1 MTDGRS
7 ETEAAKAASVD
18 SGRGATPVPHGVI
31 DAFLD
36 AVWAERGL
44 SPNTLEAYRRD
55 LTDFFHHA
63 GLLPELVGKPQVL
76 SCLSARLRAG
86 DAVTSILRQL
96 SSVRQFFAWA
106 VRERLVQADPTLD
119 LEGPRSPRRLP
130 GSLSVTQVE
139 ALLDAPEDD
148 DPLGCRDRAILES
161 LYATGMRVSEL
172 AGLSLAQVN
181 ISRGVVRVRG
191 KGGRERLVPLGEAAL
206 VALQRWLHDFRPG
219 FRPQCEQVFVSRNG
233 KPLSRQA
240 IWLRIRAHAR
250 RAGIDEPVYPHRL
263 RHSFAT
269 HLLDHGADLRVVQ
282 MLLGH
287 ADLSTTQIYTHVSRS
302 RLKNLHRHHH
312 PRG

>member
-1 MTDGRS
+1 MTEKP
-7 ETEAAKAASVD
+7 ETGAADAAPGGIERKGD
-18 SGRGATPVPHGVI
+18 STPGVV

-44 SPNTLEAYRRD
+44 APNTLEAYRRD
-55 LTDFFHHA
+55 LIDFFDRA
-63 GLLPELVGKPQVL
+63 NQKPGVIGKSQIL
-76 SCLSARLRAG
+76 ACMGARLRAG

-96 SSVRQFFAWA
+96 SCLRQFFAWA
-106 VRERLVQADPTLD
+106 VRERLIDADPTLD
-119 LEGPRSPRRLP
+119 LEAPRSSRMLP
-130 GSLSVTQVE
+130 GSLTASQVE
-139 ALLDAPEDD
+139 ALLAAPDD
-148 DPLGCRDRAILES
+148 DEPLGCRDRAMLET

-172 AGLSLAQVN
+172 VGLALAQLN
-181 ISRGVVRVRG
+181 LGRGVVRVRG
-191 KGGRERLVPLGEAAL
+191 KGGRERLVPLGEVAL
-206 VALQRWLHDFRPG
+206 VSLDRWLRQVRPTFRPS
-219 FRPQCEQVFVSRNG
+219 CEQVFISRRG
-233 KPLSRQA
+233 SALTRQA
-240 IWLRIRAHAR
+240 IWARIRLHAA
-250 RAGIDEPVYPHRL
+250 RAGIEGAVYPHRL